1 MQDKGSSTITSA
13 STQPA
18 KVQKCP
24 ECGSDRLI
32 RDYETAEI
40 VCMDCGIVIAAKLQ
54 DRGPEWRAFNDE
66 QRANHEG

>member
-1 MQDKGSSTITSA
+1 MEDEGSSTAA
-13 STQPA
+13 STQPM

-54 DRGPEWRAFNDE
+54 DRGPEWRALTMNRGPRE
-66 QRANHEG
+66 PG